1 MKHEP
6 RFFFNAEDGSSLCI
20 ISTKNKTYVG
30 MAQCHDNDRDMMSEK
45 TGCEIAYHRAIINS
59 LKDRKNELS
68 IKLSG
73 LRDYYY
79 TMNCS
84 KYFKEDD
91 YAIRRLVSHMD
102 MLIDDIAITKD
113 LIKEE
118 QDYLKKYMSDK
129 ADFYKKI
136 RNNRKVNLDK

>member
-1 MKHEP
+1 
-6 RFFFNAEDGSSLCI
+6 
-20 ISTKNKTYVG
+20 
-30 MAQCHDNDRDMMSEK
+30 MSEK